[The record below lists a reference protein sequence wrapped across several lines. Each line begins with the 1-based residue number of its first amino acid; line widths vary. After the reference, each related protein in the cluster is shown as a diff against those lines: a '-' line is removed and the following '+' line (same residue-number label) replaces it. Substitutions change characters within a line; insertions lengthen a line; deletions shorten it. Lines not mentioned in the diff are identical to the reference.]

1 MNLPLLIILLAL
13 FVVIIIS
20 YSIKGADFVA
30 ISLFCMFLGAG
41 ITGIQLGIGINEFI
55 LDVEWQAVIII
66 LSMSIITK
74 IAQDSNVLEYV
85 AVKLFKLSRGD
96 RRLFLYLL
104 CRIYDQ
110 RFYR

>member
-1 MNLPLLIILLAL
+1 MNLPLLFILLIL

-20 YSIKGADFVA
+20 YSIKGVDFVA

-41 ITGIQLGIGINEFI
+41 ITGILLNYGIEDFI
-55 LDVEWQAVIII
+55 LDVEWEAVIII

-85 AVKLFKLSRGD
+85 AVKFP
-96 RRLFLYLL
+96 
-104 CRIYDQ
+104 IPVE
-110 RFYR
+110 